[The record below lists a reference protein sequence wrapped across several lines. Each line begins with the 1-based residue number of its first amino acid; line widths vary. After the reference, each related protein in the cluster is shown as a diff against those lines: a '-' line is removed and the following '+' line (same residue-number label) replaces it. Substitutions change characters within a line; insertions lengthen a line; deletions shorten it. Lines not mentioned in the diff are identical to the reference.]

1 MSVKSYNIE
10 ENFNNLSLLKV
21 KILNELK
28 QESIKNYSTNLYVF
42 KDGKNLLSVNDKNY
56 TNDLIHVYS
65 ITKSFL
71 SIAIHFLIQDNLL
84 NSTNE
89 YVCNY
94 IEEWKNSN
102 RDKIKIKHL
111 LTHQS
116 GLSKKWDFNKFM
128 YPRGDYKLLKKM
140 KGPNIYDISLNIKKT
155 HKTESEWHYNNIAC
169 QCLVLVINKISKSNI
184 SDYLNK
190 RLFKPLNIKYK
201 WNQDD
206 YGNYYGPSGLYIHP
220 LDLIKVG
227 DMIMNKGIYKNKVIM
242 EEKIVNLM
250 VKNIVPY
257 IKIKHDKSLK
267 FLKSSYSNLIWHRN
281 ENIFMLGHFGQYLLI
296 NRRKKL
302 VVCRL
307 VNEDNKNFFE
317 EIVDKGVEFTNF
329 LDIVTKL

>member
-1 MSVKSYNIE
+1 MTDKDNNIE
-10 ENFNNLSLLKV
+10 ENFNNIPLSKV
-21 KILNELK
+21 KVLNKLK

-42 KDGKNLLSVNDKNY
+42 KDGKNLLSVNHKNY
-56 TNDLIHVYS
+56 TGNLIHVYS

-71 SIAIHFLIQDNLL
+71 SIAIHFLIQDKLL
-84 NSTNE
+84 KSSDE

-94 IEEWKNSN
+94 IDEWKNDN
-102 RDKIKIKHL
+102 RNKIKIKHL

-116 GLSKKWDFNKFM
+116 GLSKKWDFFKFM
-128 YPRGDYKLLKKM
+128 YPDGDYNLLGKK
-140 KGPNIYDISLNIKKT
+140 KGPNSYDISINIKKT
-155 HKTESEWHYNNIAC
+155 HKIESEWYYNNIAC

-190 RLFKPLNIKYK
+190 KLFKPLNIKYK

-206 YGNYYGPSGLYIHP
+206 YGNYYGPNGLYIHP

-242 EEKIVNLM
+242 DEKIVNLM

-257 IKIKHDKSLK
+257 EKIKHDKSFK
-267 FLKSSYSNLIWHRN
+267 FLKSSYSNLIWRRN
-281 ENIFMLGHFGQYLLI
+281 ENIFMLGHFGQYLVI

-307 VNEDNKNFFE
+307 VNEDSKNFFE
-317 EIVDKGVEFTNF
+317 EIVDKGVEFSNF
-329 LDIVTKL
+329 LDIVE